1 MMWEIEVKH
10 DGLNKYRKIKGTDK
24 AVVEKKADMQVKT
37 WDEIW
42 NKKVE
47 RENARQNI
55 EESKNLAVKL
65 TKEAE
70 EKLSSIEN
78 TLLFYLNG
86 KKAFVDWEEIKQH
99 KKFPTPEPIMRFAE
113 QKRKVQVPEEPRK
126 SDEKYVPKFTFLDRF
141 TSKRKLK
148 KINKAEA
155 LFNKD
160 YEEWNITKPIIEKRN
175 REIEKENQVRQAE
188 VLAEYNEK
196 IKVWESEKAIYLA
209 CQENKNQNIEIIKES
224 YVGGEVNGIEYMA
237 ESVLSSSPYPE
248 DFPQEYKINFNENN
262 GILVI
267 EYILPLLEMLP
278 NLNEVRYI
286 QTKNEFKEMFLND
299 ATMSKMY
306 DNLIYQITL
315 RTIREIYDA
324 DLYENI
330 KSIVFNGWVNSIDKE
345 IGQDFNAC
353 ILSVQ
358 TERDEFMSINLHN
371 VDPKACFKKL
381 KGVGSSKL
389 FSLTP
394 VAPILKID
402 REDPRF
408 IDSYGVADSID
419 DSVNLAA
426 INWQDFEN
434 LIRELFDKEF
444 NKTGG
449 EVKITRASRDG
460 GVDAVAFD
468 PDPIRGGKIVIQAKR
483 YTNTVGVS
491 AVRDLYGTLVSEG
504 ATKGILISTADYGPD
519 SYSFA
524 KDKPITLLNGANLL
538 HLLAKHGHQAR
549 IDLKEAKSI
558 LAAQNNN
565 WNNYKH

>member
-24 AVVEKKADMQVKT
+24 EVVEKKADMQVKA
-37 WDEIW
+37 WEEIW
-42 NKKVE
+42 NKKAE

-70 EKLSSIEN
+70 EKINSIEN

-86 KKAFVDWEEIKQH
+86 KKAFFDWEKLKEH
-99 KKFPTPEPIMRFAE
+99 KKFPTPEPIMRFAMQE
-113 QKRKVQVPEEPRK
+113 QKVQVPEEPHK
-126 SDEKYVPKFTFLDRF
+126 SDEKYVPKFTFFDRF
-141 TSKRKLK
+141 SSKRKLT
-148 KINKAEA
+148 KINKAEE

-160 YEEWNITKPIIEKRN
+160 YEEWIKIKPFIEKRN
-175 REIEKENQVRQAE
+175 LEIEKENQARQVE
-188 VLAEYNEK
+188 VVAEYNEL
-196 IKVWESEKAIYLA
+196 IKVWEAEKASYLA
-209 CQENKNQNIEIIKES
+209 CQENKNQNIEIIKGS
-224 YVGGEVNGIEYMA
+224 FVAGEVRGIEYVA
-237 ESVLSSSPYPE
+237 KSVLASSPYPE
-248 DFPQEYKINFNENN
+248 DFPQEYTINFNENN

-267 EYILPLLEMLP
+267 EYILPLIEMLP
-278 NLNEVRYI
+278 NLKEVRYV

-330 KSIVFNGWVNSIDKE
+330 KSIVFNGWVNSTDKAT
-345 IGQDFNAC
+345 GKDFTAC

-371 VDPKACFKKL
+371 VDPKACFKNL

-402 REDPRF
+402 RDDPRF

-426 INWQDFEN
+426 IDWQDFEN

-558 LAAQNNN
+558 LASQNNN
-565 WNNYKH
+565 WNK

>member
-1 MMWEIEVKH
+1 
-10 DGLNKYRKIKGTDK
+10 
-24 AVVEKKADMQVKT
+24 MQVKA
-37 WDEIW
+37 WEEIW

-55 EESKNLAVKL
+55 EESKNLALKL
-65 TKEAE
+65 TEEAE
-70 EKLSSIEN
+70 DKISSIEN
-78 TLLFYLNG
+78 TLLSYLNG
-86 KKAFVDWEEIKQH
+86 NKAFVDWEKLKEH
-99 KKFPTPEPIMRFAE
+99 KKFPTPEPIMRFAGQE
-113 QKRKVQVPEEPRK
+113 RKIQAPEEPCK
-126 SDEKYVPKFTFLDRF
+126 SDKKYMPKFNFFDRF
-141 TSKRKLK
+141 SSKRKLEK
-148 KINKAEA
+148 TNKAEA

-160 YEEWNITKPIIEKRN
+160 IEVWNTNKLIIEKRN
-175 REIEKENQVRQAE
+175 LEIEKENRIKRDE
-188 VLAEYNEK
+188 VLAEYND
-196 IKVWESEKAIYLA
+196 KVKAWESEKATYLA
-209 CQENKNQNIEIIKES
+209 CQDNKIKNIEIIKEAFVS
-224 YVGGEVNGIEYMA
+224 GEVNGIEYMA
-237 ESVLSSSPYPE
+237 KSVLASSPYPE
-248 DFPQEYKINFNENN
+248 DFPQEYTINFNENN

-278 NLNEVRYI
+278 NLKEVRYI
-286 QTKNEFKEMFLND
+286 QTKNDFKEMFLND

-330 KSIVFNGWVNSIDKE
+330 KSIVFNGWVNSTDKAT
-345 IGQDFNAC
+345 GKDFTAC

-371 VDPKACFKKL
+371 VEPKACFKNL

-402 REDPRF
+402 RDDPRF

-426 INWQDFEN
+426 IDWQDFEN

-565 WNNYKH
+565 WNNSKY